1 MPATNKRQKT
11 THATHLPKDV
21 FTHIL
26 SYCEDP
32 MIMYKRQHQEQWKN
46 ISVTREEGM
55 SVSTVQAVYTRKIHL
70 SNIIVDVTSII
81 SIQHPEK
88 IENWDEEL
96 EEYCF
101 KNYFK
106 CLSCGMDTIRAT
118 PHVETSENG
127 YQEAYHCHVCC
138 PPYN

>member
-11 THATHLPKDV
+11 THATHLPKGV

-32 MIMYKRQHQEQWKN
+32 MIMYKQQHQEQRKN

-55 SVSTVQAVYTRKIHL
+55 SVSRVQAVNRRKLHL
-70 SNIIVDVTSII
+70 LYGTPMDVTSII

-88 IENWDEEL
+88 D
-96 EEYCF
+96 
-101 KNYFK
+101 
-106 CLSCGMDTIRAT
+106 
-118 PHVETSENG
+118 
-127 YQEAYHCHVCC
+127 
-138 PPYN
+138 

>member
-11 THATHLPKDV
+11 THATHLPKGV
-21 FTHIL
+21 FTQIL

-32 MIMYKRQHQEQWKN
+32 MIMYKQQHKEQWKY

-55 SVSTVQAVYTRKIHL
+55 SVSRVQAVNRRKLHL
-70 SNIIVDVTSII
+70 LYGTPMDVTSII

-106 CLSCGMDTIRAT
+106 CVSCDMDTISAT
-118 PHVETSENG
+118 PREDRHG
-127 YQEAYHCHVCC
+127 FGEAYHCQVCC